1 MHLLIFMIK
10 QSVENPVAGVG
21 IITQLRNLKLMGF
34 VYKHPERAVLICVMP
49 KPPKPDSPS
58 RHSTICTVRM
68 EYSSWADME
77 GINMGRMRELSIQIQ
92 GGVSVE
98 NLRRAVSLE
107 RVGTHEQVLR
117 SMLQYEWEL

>member
-1 MHLLIFMIK
+1 
-10 QSVENPVAGVG
+10 
-21 IITQLRNLKLMGF
+21 
-34 VYKHPERAVLICVMP
+34 
-49 KPPKPDSPS
+49 
-58 RHSTICTVRM
+58 M

-98 NLRRAVSLE
+98 KLRRAVSLE